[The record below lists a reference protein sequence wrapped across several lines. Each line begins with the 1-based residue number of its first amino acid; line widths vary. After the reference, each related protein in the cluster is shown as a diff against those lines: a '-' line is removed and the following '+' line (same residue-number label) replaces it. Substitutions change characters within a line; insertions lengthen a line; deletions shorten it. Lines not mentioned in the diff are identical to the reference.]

1 MTRVFISYSHDSD
14 EHVSRVRAL
23 AEQLNEWGG
32 LELTLDLWESAPPQ
46 GWTAWMEQ
54 KIKAADFVL
63 IVCSAGY
70 QVKIEGQGEPS
81 HGKGVKWEGRII
93 RNLLYATGSVSAKFI
108 PVLLGDATESHLLTP
123 LLDATWYRADTEA
136 GFEKLYRHL
145 TNQPLYHRPAPKAR
159 VREMP
164 QAKPADSA
172 PMAERPEAAEVP
184 QDADAKAEIR
194 RLISRGELRLA
205 LERLMVLPDAPQNE
219 LILLQARLSSLE
231 RDKRMGISTAEET
244 TRIHNQIT
252 YALLELLNDLP

>member
-1 MTRVFISYSHDSD
+1 MTRVFISYSHDND
-14 EHVSRVRAL
+14 AHVGRVRAL

-54 KIKAADFVL
+54 KIREADYVL

-70 QVKIEGQGEPS
+70 QAKIEGQGEPS

-93 RNLLYATGSVSAKFI
+93 RNLLYASGSVSAKFI
-108 PVLLGDATESHLLTP
+108 PVLLGDASESHLLTP

-145 TNQPLYHRPAPKAR
+145 TNQPLYHRPEPKAG

-164 QAKPADSA
+164 PAKPVGPALTTDQ
-172 PMAERPEAAEVP
+172 PAETLPLRE
-184 QDADAKAEIR
+184 QDPVGSVR
-194 RLISRGELRLA
+194 QLIAQGKLKQALAGFTRLA
-205 LERLMVLPDAPQNE
+205 GAPHDE
-219 LILLQARLSSLE
+219 LILLQARFSSLE
-231 RDKRMGISTAEET
+231 RDQIRGIITSEDA
-244 TRIHNQIT
+244 TRSQNQIA
-252 YALLELLNDLP
+252 YALLQLLNDLP